1 MKCPWEKIL
10 TLHYIINTALYHQR
24 CIISSTLYY
33 IINAVLYHQ
42 RCIILSTLY
51 YIINAVL
58 YHQRS
63 IISSTINCIINNAL
77 YHQPCITM
85 PTLNCIINAALQQQH
100 RSLPLTLYYTVN
112 AVLKKW
118 SNASL
123 NFIQGLQSYITK
135 FCPTSNSILSG
146 SPRHE
151 FETLRLKRCRTSE
164 AVIQKCCPKTLF
176 WETSKNLHFSGK
188 LHEILKKAYAIKFLR
203 AFWSAS
209 VI

>member
-1 MKCPWEKIL
+1 
-10 TLHYIINTALYHQR
+10 
-24 CIISSTLYY
+24 
-33 IINAVLYHQ
+33 
-42 RCIILSTLY
+42 
-51 YIINAVL
+51 
-58 YHQRS
+58 
-63 IISSTINCIINNAL
+63 
-77 YHQPCITM
+77 M

-112 AVLKKW
+112 AVLRKW

-123 NFIQGLQSYITK
+123 NFIQGLQSYIIK

-164 AVIQKCCPKTLF
+164 AVIQKCCWKTLF

-188 LHEILKKAYAIKFLR
+188 LHEILKKAYVMKFSLSDTSSLLACICYIIDSIVG
-203 AFWSAS
+203 AFLSICEIIRTS
-209 VI
+209 YPIF